1 VKTLTKAFVGPKLM
15 GAVAAAVV
23 AVSAATP
30 AMADYR
36 QNDKL
41 STGEVIA
48 GVAIL
53 GGIAAIL
60 ASDKDGY
67 RDYDNQYDRRHN
79 RGYDGGYRNPARNA
93 TNACI
98 RSVEYGDRYN
108 RKQVTDIRD
117 IQETRYGYRIK
128 GRVSVNDAYREQGHR
143 GYDRGY
149 YDRDDRRDDRYG
161 NNRGYNEYGSG
172 KFTCYVERGRVVDID
187 YSGIRGY

>member
-1 VKTLTKAFVGPKLM
+1 M
-15 GAVAAAVV
+15 
-23 AVSAATP
+23 AVSATTP

-36 QNDKL
+36 DNDKL

-79 RGYDGGYRNPARNA
+79 RGYNGSYRNPVRNA

-108 RKQVTDIRD
+108 RRQVTDIRD

-128 GRVSVNDAYREQGHR
+128 GRVAVNDGYRG
-143 GYDRGY
+143 GYDDRRY
-149 YDRDDRRDDRYG
+149 NRYDRDDRYG
-161 NNRGYNEYGSG
+161 HNRGYNEYDSG

-187 YSGIRGY
+187 YSGLRGY